1 MAEVIAEGA
10 WAGWIRHTDEEPDTY
25 LSIIGPSFSRP
36 EGPNRATVA
45 VDTRPVHRN
54 RMGAL
59 HGGYI
64 AAVADHVGFAALKA
78 LGRPEQ
84 LGGVTIDLQVQFL
97 GSGRVGPP
105 LFAEVE
111 ILKET
116 GRLFFV
122 RMTFRQSE
130 DHLVAAATATFRK
143 VSEKT

>member
-1 MAEVIAEGA
+1 MSEVVADGP

-25 LSIIGPSFSRP
+25 LSIIGPSFARP
-36 EGPNRATVA
+36 EGPGRATVA
-45 VDTRPVHRN
+45 VETRPVHRN
-54 RMGAL
+54 RMNAL

-84 LGGVTIDLQVQFL
+84 LGGVTIDLQVQYL

-105 LFAEVE
+105 LFADVE
-111 ILKET
+111 ILQET

-122 RMTFRQSE
+122 RMTFRQE
-130 DHLVAAATATFRK
+130 HGLVAAATATFRK
-143 VSEKT
+143 ASQKT

>member
-1 MAEVIAEGA
+1 MAEVIADGP
-10 WAGWIRHTDEEPDTY
+10 WVGWIRHEDEEPDTY
-25 LSIIGPSFSRP
+25 LSIIGPSFSKP

-45 VDTRPVHRN
+45 VETRPVHRN

-97 GSGRVGPP
+97 GSGRVGPA
-105 LFAEVE
+105 LIADVE

-122 RMTFRQSE
+122 RMTFSQE
-130 DHLVAAATATFRK
+130 GELVAAATATFRK
-143 VSEKT
+143 ASQKK

>member
-1 MAEVIAEGA
+1 MAEVVADGP

-25 LSIIGPSFSRP
+25 LSIIGPSYSRP
-36 EGPNRATVA
+36 DGVDRAIVA

-59 HGGYI
+59 HGGYL

-97 GSGRVGPP
+97 GSGKVGPA
-105 LFAEVE
+105 LFADVE

-122 RMTFRQSE
+122 RMTFRQ
-130 DHLVAAATATFRK
+130 DHGLVAAATATFRK
-143 VSEKT
+143 AAGPK

>member
-1 MAEVIAEGA
+1 VAEVVADGE

-25 LSIIGPSFSRP
+25 LSIIGPSFSKP
-36 EGPNRATVA
+36 TGPARATVA
-45 VDTRPVHRN
+45 VETRAVHRN

-59 HGGYI
+59 HGGFV

-84 LGGVTIDLQVQFL
+84 LGGVTIDLQVQFV
-97 GSGRVGPP
+97 GSGKVGQP
-105 LFAEVE
+105 LVADVE

-122 RMTFRQSE
+122 RMTFSQGDE
-130 DHLVAAATATFRK
+130 LVAAATATFRK
-143 VSEKT
+143 ASLKK

>member
-1 MAEVIAEGA
+1 MTEVVADGP

-25 LSIIGPSFSRP
+25 LSIIGPSFSRA
-36 EGPNRATVA
+36 EGPDRATVA
-45 VDTRPVHRN
+45 VDTLPVHRN

-59 HGGYI
+59 HGGYL

-97 GSGRVGPP
+97 GSGKVGLP
-105 LFAEVE
+105 LFADVE

-122 RMTFRQSE
+122 RMTFRQ
-130 DHLVAAATATFRK
+130 DHGLVAAATATFRK
-143 VSEKT
+143 ASQKT

>member
-1 MAEVIAEGA
+1 MAEKLADGP
-10 WAGWIRHTDEEPDTY
+10 WAGWIRHVDEEPDTY
-25 LSIIGPSFSRP
+25 VSIIGPSYSRAD
-36 EGPNRATVA
+36 GPGRATVA

-54 RMGAL
+54 RLGAL

-84 LGGVTIDLQVQFL
+84 LGGVTIDLQVQFM
-97 GSGRVGPP
+97 GSGKVGPA
-105 LFAEVE
+105 LFADVE

-122 RMTFRQSE
+122 RMTFRQE
-130 DHLVAAATATFRK
+130 DALVAAATATLRK
-143 VSEKT
+143 VSERK